1 MTKPKVLLEELSYPG
16 PHQVSLGNL
25 ALVGLPGMVFTP
37 RAGLGLPAVAFGHG
51 WMQPPRRYA
60 GLLRHLASWGIVA
73 VAPATQT
80 GPLPSHRAFAADLR
94 TALRLVAHVRLGPSG
109 ISVDPEKLGLA
120 GHSTGGGAAVL
131 AAANRDPKD
140 RPKAVATVAPAQTL
154 PSAADA
160 ARSVEAPG
168 LHLAVADD
176 VVAPPI
182 GHAHAIA
189 RSWAG
194 PVQVRELEKSS
205 HLAVTEGF
213 HWTQLFLQGKPQRAT
228 QRLVYALFTAFFL
241 AELTGADKYR
251 ELLQASVKRA
261 PITFERSPDKEK
273 AHQR

>member
-1 MTKPKVLLEELSYPG
+1 MAKPKVLLEELSYPG

-131 AAANRDPKD
+131 AAASGSGDPV
-140 RPKAVATVAPAQTL
+140 RAVATIAPAQTM
-154 PSAADA
+154 PSASEA
-160 ARSVEAPG
+160 ARSVTVPG
-168 LHLAVADD
+168 MHLAVEGDL
-176 VVAPPI
+176 VAPPI
-182 GHAHAIA
+182 GHAYAIA
-189 RSWAG
+189 NAWAG
-194 PVQVRELEKSS
+194 PVQLRELEKSS

-228 QRLVYALFTAFFL
+228 QKLVYALFTAFFL
-241 AELTGADKYR
+241 AELTGEDKYR
-251 ELLQASVKRA
+251 ALVDAGVKRA
-261 PITFERSPDKEK
+261 RIEFEHSPTAEMTK
-273 AHQR
+273 